1 MSFRSTGEFGTA
13 ENRNYSKQ
21 EILKFMGS
29 LQYVYKAKARIG
41 RITLE
46 NQVSLLHR
54 KNGTNSLKKNLSI
67 SPLTTIARTRQ
78 SPQNAT

>member
-1 MSFRSTGEFGTA
+1 
-13 ENRNYSKQ
+13 
-21 EILKFMGS
+21 MGS
-29 LQYVYKAKARIG
+29 LQYVYKAKAMIG

-67 SPLTTIARTRQ
+67 SPLTAIAHTTK
-78 SPQNAT
+78 PPKYHLDKTTE